1 MFVVNSVDL
10 LLSSFVYMRDVCIG
24 LIYLIGWLRS
34 GWVVIIWRLLADLF
48 DFVTDCGVVACLVV
62 ICCFVCLLI

>member
-34 GWVVIIWRLLADLF
+34 GVGCYYMAFI
-48 DFVTDCGVVACLVV
+48 G
-62 ICCFVCLLI
+62 